1 MRLASHPS
9 IIHFY
14 GVTEL
19 EDEKN
24 YSLVLEYA
32 DGGTLEKYLSDNVK
46 TKIKWEIQLKFAKE
60 IAWAVLWLHDSDI
73 IHGELHPKNILIH
86 QTTLGVVYW
95 ELTSCSSPF
104 DFENKFDRNQITL
117 IILGIIDGEREI
129 PIPNTNK
136 CWQHEPQK
144 RPDINEVILELDN
157 IHLIDSE
164 NNNESSHSELNE
176 SKIIE
181 ELENEHSDLASYNYC
196 DINFDKD
203 NESNCLDPEHF
214 DLSSFDYCDIDKY
227 QLPTKII
234 SYAKT

>member
-1 MRLASHPS
+1 M
-9 IIHFY
+9 
-14 GVTEL
+14 
-19 EDEKN
+19 
-24 YSLVLEYA
+24 
-32 DGGTLEKYLSDNVK
+32 
-46 TKIKWEIQLKFAKE
+46 
-60 IAWAVLWLHDSDI
+60 
-73 IHGELHPKNILIH
+73 
-86 QTTLGVVYW
+86 
-95 ELTSCSSPF
+95 
-104 DFENKFDRNQITL
+104 
-117 IILGIIDGEREI
+117 
-129 PIPNTNK
+129 
-136 CWQHEPQK
+136 
-144 RPDINEVILELDN
+144 ELDN

>member
-73 IHGELHPKNILIH
+73 IHGEL
-86 QTTLGVVYW
+86 
-95 ELTSCSSPF
+95 
-104 DFENKFDRNQITL
+104 NKFDRNQITL